1 MRIISGMAG
10 GRRLVAPSGEKT
22 RPTSDKIRGS
32 LFNILMSRIDEANVL
47 DLFGGTGA
55 MALEAL
61 SRGAAHAVI
70 VDTDRQAIEAIR
82 KNAQTVLGEDFR
94 AQVDIIKSD
103 YKRAL
108 SAMNGERFDLVF
120 LDPPYM
126 LTDAYSA
133 AQCILRD
140 RGMLS
145 ENCVLVCERSREAV
159 VTYAPGFEVYDTRA
173 YGDTAVDFV
182 RRTQE
187 EQEGQ

>member
-1 MRIISGMAG
+1 MRIISGKAG
-10 GRRLVAPSGEKT
+10 GRRLAAPAGEKT

-32 LFNILMSRIDEANVL
+32 LFNILMSRIEDANVL

-70 VDTDRQAIEAIR
+70 VDTDRQAIDAIR

-94 AQVDIIKSD
+94 TQADIIKSD

-108 SAMNGERFDLVF
+108 SALSGAKFDLVF

-133 AQCILRD
+133 AQSI
-140 RGMLS
+140 LS
-145 ENCVLVCERSREAV
+145 ERELLSEDCVLVCERSRDAV
-159 VTYAPGFEVYDTRA
+159 VKYAPGFEIYDTRA

-182 RRTQE
+182 RRIQDEQE
-187 EQEGQ
+187 EQ